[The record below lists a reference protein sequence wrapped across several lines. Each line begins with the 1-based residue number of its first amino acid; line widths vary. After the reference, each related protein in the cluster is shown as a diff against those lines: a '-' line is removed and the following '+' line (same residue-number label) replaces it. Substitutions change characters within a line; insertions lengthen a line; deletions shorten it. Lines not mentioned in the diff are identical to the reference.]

1 MRQIYESNEEQSQ
14 PVPSLPRHKISNANI
29 YAHLRAPWVHSIMAP
44 HTIISHRTIRIQGE
58 IFSCSIIEL
67 CGWRNKTCASK
78 WDGLKKKQEIN
89 SDRHLQASNEHP
101 RKQHTIL
108 TGKLWCKLGFLLFYM
123 FRLLT
128 SHYMNLWQSLLKSKS
143 PSGLFL
149 SRGKANEEVL
159 LGFNEKKYS
168 KLICCANVVK
178 SFLFFR
184 CLSHHAR
191 SLSHKDLLSW
201 CQTRATF
208 LLELVTYLSDKTKPG
223 LRLVLN

>member
-14 PVPSLPRHKISNANI
+14 PLPSLPRHKISNANI

-128 SHYMNLWQSLLKSKS
+128 SHYMNLWHHCWSQN
-143 PSGLFL
+143 PP
-149 SRGKANEEVL
+149 
-159 LGFNEKKYS
+159 LGYSCHGERPMRKYCLDLMKKNIQNWS
-168 KLICCANVVK
+168 VV
-178 SFLFFR
+178 
-184 CLSHHAR
+184 
-191 SLSHKDLLSW
+191 
-201 CQTRATF
+201 QM
-208 LLELVTYLSDKTKPG
+208 
-223 LRLVLN
+223 